1 MLEYLGWLLGLL
13 QQQLLYQ
20 QQQHLISIFFY
31 FEGEKKEERE
41 SIFLDGVH
49 AWAKTDLISPP
60 FCGRYSPSSILVLS
74 ETG

>member
-13 QQQLLYQ
+13 QLLY